1 MQVTIERVQL
11 GVALRP
17 VRPYLPT
24 SLPPSILPSLRQ
36 MLSCQSDCKKCKAN
50 EPKHNATTDVSRL
63 SVRQSVS
70 PSISQYVIHWIRVP
84 YESSGIPAEVLAA

>member
-17 VRPYLPT
+17 VRPYLP
-24 SLPPSILPSLRQ
+24 PPSILPSLGQ

-70 PSISQYVIHWIRVP
+70 PSISQCVIHWIRVP
-84 YESSGIPAEVLAA
+84 YQSSGIPAGVLAA